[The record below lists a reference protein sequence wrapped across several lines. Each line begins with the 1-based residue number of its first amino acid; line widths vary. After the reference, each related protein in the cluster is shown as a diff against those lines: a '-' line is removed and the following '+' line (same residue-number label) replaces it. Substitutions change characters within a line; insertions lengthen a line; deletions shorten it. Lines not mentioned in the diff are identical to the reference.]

1 MQSASVTSCLTVCR
15 TLVALGTVLHQ
26 DSMTR
31 SIAAD
36 LEVPQ
41 QVKQR
46 QAGASVKVAEASQ
59 ELLRA
64 FQQ

>member
-1 MQSASVTSCLTVCR
+1 MGCR

-31 SIAAD
+31 SIAVD
-36 LEVPQ
+36 LDVLQ

-46 QAGASVKVAEASQ
+46 QAGATGKVAEAAQ
-59 ELLRA
+59 EVLRM
-64 FQQ
+64 FPQ